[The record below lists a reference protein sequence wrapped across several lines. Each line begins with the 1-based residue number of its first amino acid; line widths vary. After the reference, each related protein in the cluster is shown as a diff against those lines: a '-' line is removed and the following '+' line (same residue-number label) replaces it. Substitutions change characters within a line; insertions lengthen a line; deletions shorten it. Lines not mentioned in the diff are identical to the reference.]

1 MKDMDRLFK
10 KWMNWWGKPYGE
22 YKLVKGNFLNSKHA
36 EKIRSSSIVFVN
48 NFAFGPKLDN
58 KLKGSTFSP
67 LKLKRKR
74 FFN

>member
-1 MKDMDRLFK
+1 MMKDMGRLFK
-10 KWMNWWGKPYGE
+10 KWMNWWGKPYGN

-58 KLKGSTFSP
+58 KLKGCIIITLF
-67 LKLKRKR
+67 LKTPI
-74 FFN
+74 